1 MPILLPEVMTRFK
14 CNEKGCC
21 CRGWDIPFSPDEVG
35 TLLAPFTPETREEV
49 LEGAAIKLGEGERI
63 EEIYLRQVGAA
74 KACQFLEVDGR
85 CEVHRLIGPQVLPHL
100 CVAFPAFAQKKTQ
113 HTELHFDAMCPEV
126 LARLDEGDGP
136 LELVE
141 VSPPAEHH
149 LSLRAR
155 KTFSLHP
162 ILLGERT
169 ITEDQLSLL
178 RGKILTMLGEEGRGD
193 VLTRLAA
200 LHYGLAEVAQGL
212 APEDFTL
219 HWERDPEDFLRY
231 FETCLSI
238 HQDHFLAWIFRD
250 YRRFVFDINF
260 DSHDFG
266 KLYHHLGP
274 VGDWRE
280 RLVPS
285 SPNLEPLLLR
295 WLTHRVFSAFD
306 RSPVVNEM
314 SLSYGTI
321 THCLATAFR
330 LTLGLSSWLN
340 RPVDRTLLK
349 TGLGG
354 AEFIF
359 RTCRVPI
366 SSMPWW
372 TVGGQVDGLVIQARR
387 KE

>member
-21 CRGWDIPFSPDEVG
+21 CRGWDIPFTPEEVG
-35 TLLAPFTPETREEV
+35 VLLSPFAPETREEV
-49 LEGAAIKLGEGERI
+49 LEGAAVKMGQGEQV
-63 EEIYLRQVGAA
+63 EEVYLRQVGPT
-74 KACQFLEVDGR
+74 KACQFLEPEGQ
-85 CEVHRLIGPQVLPHL
+85 CEVHRRVGPQVLPHL
-100 CVAFPAFAQKKTQ
+100 CVAFPAFAQKKAQ

-126 LARLDEGDGP
+126 LARLDEGDDA
-136 LELVE
+136 LVLVE
-141 VSPPAEHH
+141 VDPPPDHH

-162 ILLGERT
+162 ILLGERI
-169 ITEDQLSLL
+169 ITEDQLSFL
-178 RGKILTMLGEEGRGD
+178 RNQILNMLAEQGRGD

-200 LHYGLAEVAQGL
+200 LHYGLAEIAQG
-212 APEDFTL
+212 APVETFNL
-219 HWERDPEDFLRY
+219 SWERDPAEFLTY

-238 HQDHFLAWIFRD
+238 HQDQFLAWIFRD
-250 YRRFVFDINF
+250 YRRFVFDINLERV
-260 DSHDFG
+260 DFTQFH
-266 KLYHHLGP
+266 LHLGRP
-274 VGDWRE
+274 ADWKT
-280 RLVPS
+280 RLQPS
-285 SPNLEPLLLR
+285 SPQLEPLLLR

-306 RSPVVNEM
+306 RSPIVNEM

-321 THCLATAFR
+321 AHCLATAFR
-330 LTLGLSSWLN
+330 LTLGLSSWLQ
-340 RPVDRTLLK
+340 RPVDRVLLK

-372 TVGGQVDGLVIQARR
+372 TVGGQVDGLVI
-387 KE
+387 KERST